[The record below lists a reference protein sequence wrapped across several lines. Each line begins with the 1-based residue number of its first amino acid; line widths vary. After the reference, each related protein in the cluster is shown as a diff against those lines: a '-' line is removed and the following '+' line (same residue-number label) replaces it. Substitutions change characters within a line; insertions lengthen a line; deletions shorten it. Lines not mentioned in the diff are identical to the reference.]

1 MCFYAKDCGSWNISN
16 WCSCIHLSADYRKT
30 QQSIN
35 PPRDNILILLQRLAW
50 SEWRGRFI
58 HEFTW
63 VNEECERTQWLWHF
77 QGRPSAS
84 TVCTQAASM
93 ITWRHQMGSGGHG
106 GWRRKREELEN
117 NIWSRVRRGIPIS
130 PADCET
136 LDVIMFQKDVAM
148 VTARFI

>member
-1 MCFYAKDCGSWNISN
+1 MCFYAKDCSSWDISN

-50 SEWRGRFI
+50 SEWRVRFI

-84 TVCTQAASM
+84 TVCTQTASM
-93 ITWRHQMGSGGHG
+93 ITWRHQMGSGGRRVGGGGSVRSWRITSDHG
-106 GWRRKREELEN
+106 FGGESPFPPQTVRHWMSLCFRR
-117 NIWSRVRRGIPIS
+117 
-130 PADCET
+130 T
-136 LDVIMFQKDVAM
+136 LPW
-148 VTARFI
+148 